1 MNEKSLVVGVVAVDE
16 EWGIGRGNAMPWY
29 NKADFKWFKAAT
41 EGNSVIMG
49 RNTWDSLPVK
59 PLPKRKNYVL
69 TSGKEPLESF
79 KATDTIEGME
89 GGVKCVIGGL
99 GAFKH
104 YIDEVDIFLISRIK
118 GKHDC
123 DVFFDRGLLNR
134 FSFWRSIHLGEGE
147 DEFTVDVMI
156 KDGKVSLEGIIYI
169 NALSLYANSF

>member
-1 MNEKSLVVGVVAVDE
+1 MGQKITVGVVAVDE
-16 EWGIGRGNAMPWY
+16 EWGIGKGNAMPWY

-49 RNTWDSLPVK
+49 KNTWDSLPVK

-69 TSGKEPLESF
+69 TSGLEPLGAF

-89 GGVKCVIGGL
+89 GDVKCVIGGL

-104 YIDEVDIFLISRIK
+104 YINDIDIFLISRIK
-118 GKHDC
+118 GKHGC
-123 DVFFDRGLLNR
+123 DVFFDKGLLDS
-134 FSFWRSIHLGEGE
+134 FSFWKSITLGGGE

-156 KDGKVSLEGIIYI
+156 RDGKVSIGGGTYVY
-169 NALSLYANSF
+169 ALSLFSKSI